1 MGNMADTKVSIERH
15 SEVNSRRTFQSG
27 TETAPDGQIVCGR
40 FDTFKLSATGC
51 RTAEKEIYISPTRLC
66 LALAGGQ
73 SAQGVSDGFI
83 IVESNYKVSPQ
94 RGEGCMFSSSWQS
107 LTRMWRS
114 CQHAHR
120 Y

>member
-1 MGNMADTKVSIERH
+1 MADTKLSIERH
-15 SEVNSRRTFQSG
+15 SEVNSRRAFQSG
-27 TETAPDGQIVCGR
+27 IEIAPDGQIDCGR
-40 FDTFKLSATGC
+40 LDTFKLSATGC

-94 RGEGCMFSSSWQS
+94 WGKGCMVFSLWQT
-107 LTRMWRS
+107 LTRMWNP